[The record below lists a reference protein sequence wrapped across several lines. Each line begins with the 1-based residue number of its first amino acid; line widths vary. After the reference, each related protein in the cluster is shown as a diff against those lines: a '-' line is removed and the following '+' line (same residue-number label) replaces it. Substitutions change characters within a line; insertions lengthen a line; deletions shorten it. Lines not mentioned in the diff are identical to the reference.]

1 MKDKNIKILQ
11 TFTVENIPDLDVAVL
26 GALELF
32 ISFGEENKIWG
43 DPNNRL
49 NIPLPKNAGYVA
61 MMAIGQYVIS

>member
-1 MKDKNIKILQ
+1 MRHAV
-11 TFTVENIPDLDVAVL
+11 TVAPSN
-26 GALELF
+26 ELF

-61 MMAIGQYVIS
+61 MMAIGYYVISQIQKNTTPVF